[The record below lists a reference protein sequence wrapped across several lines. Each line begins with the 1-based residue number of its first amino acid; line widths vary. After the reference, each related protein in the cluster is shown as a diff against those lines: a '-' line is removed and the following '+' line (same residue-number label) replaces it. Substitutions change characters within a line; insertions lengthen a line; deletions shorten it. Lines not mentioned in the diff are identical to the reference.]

1 MKIVSINGQ
10 SCVTFPTA
18 RHHVAARRSRPSTV
32 RTRRGAWAE
41 RRRFHVDDGR
51 LGARGTRNG
60 NGRMKRA
67 EGKGRREKIDD
78 EEGFG
83 VKGGGG
89 VREER

>member
-1 MKIVSINGQ
+1 
-10 SCVTFPTA
+10 
-18 RHHVAARRSRPSTV
+18 
-32 RTRRGAWAE
+32 
-41 RRRFHVDDGR
+41 
-51 LGARGTRNG
+51 
-60 NGRMKRA
+60 MKRA